1 MAIKPGI
8 SVSAILISLRPQSA
22 KPMSAMAQS
31 ALTVVFKRAFMVCS
45 KLKSLK
51 PHLGETLN
59 EKESSSRIKV
69 DERGCNVGFRASRPR
84 HLLKWGPLQRS
95 SELRKLY

>member
-31 ALTVVFKRAFMVCS
+31 ALTGVFKRAFMVCS

-51 PHLGETLN
+51 PHLKGNLIKKRAHPA
-59 EKESSSRIKV
+59 EKWMSVVAK
-69 DERGCNVGFRASRPR
+69 
-84 HLLKWGPLQRS
+84 
-95 SELRKLY
+95 

>member
-31 ALTVVFKRAFMVCS
+31 ELTGVFKRAFMVCS
-45 KLKSLK
+45 KLKF
-51 PHLGETLN
+51 ETTSSGVAQRELW
-59 EKESSSRIKV
+59 EK
-69 DERGCNVGFRASRPR
+69 
-84 HLLKWGPLQRS
+84 
-95 SELRKLY
+95 